1 MGKLPESESCRGP
14 GKAAPGVSPKSG
26 AVRYMGDEGVL
37 RLSQHLRTVS
47 WQPRDAA
54 GGWGPSP
61 GVVSRLRS
69 QPD

>member
-1 MGKLPESESCRGP
+1 MGKLPESESCGGP

-47 WQPRDAA
+47 LQP
-54 GGWGPSP
+54 
-61 GVVSRLRS
+61 
-69 QPD
+69 